1 MSRLIVT
8 NIETQNIKFD
18 SDTTAFTINS
28 GGTTNFSQ
36 NVSGSGFDLVSNVY
50 SDSTVTSVEITL
62 PTGYDSYYLQLTAL
76 GDHSSASSWNFQQ
89 KRDGE
94 SSFDTSD
101 YTTQSKLLD
110 QTNNQINT
118 NSGGGHMILMHN
130 SSLNKYFGHQI
141 YLNNYGRTD
150 VANVMNFQTTQSKSG
165 GSGSWVGG
173 GCHTVEANNLARA
186 SAVKY
191 FPGSGNITRIQ
202 YKLFGIK

>member
-1 MSRLIVT
+1 MVSTLKVNKIQIP
-8 NIETQNIKFD
+8 NSD
-18 SDTTAFTINS
+18 SDVISLDASTGNITFNKTI
-28 GGTTNFSQ
+28 
-36 NVSGSGFDLVSNVY
+36 SGSGFDLVSNVY
-50 SDSTVTSVEITL
+50 SDSTVTSVEIEL
-62 PTGYDSYYLQLTAL
+62 PTGYDSYYLQLTGL
-76 GDHSSASSWNFQQ
+76 GDHGSAASWCLQH
-89 KRDGE
+89 KREGQ

-110 QTNNQINT
+110 QTNNQVNT
-118 NSGGGHMILMHN
+118 NSGGGHMILMH
-130 SSLNKYFGHQI
+130 SSALTKYFGHQI

-150 VANVMNFQTTQSKSG
+150 VANVMNFQTTQSKTG

-191 FPGSGNITRIQ
+191 FPESGNILRIQ

>member
-1 MSRLIVT
+1 MALTKVQAGGL
-8 NIETQNIKFD
+8 NLA
-18 SDTTAFTINS
+18 DTFAFTGTLS
-28 GGTTNFSQ
+28 GTGY
-36 NVSGSGFDLVSNVY
+36 DLLANVY

-62 PTGYDSYYLQLTAL
+62 PTGYDSYYLLLTAL
-76 GDHSSASSWNFQQ
+76 GDHSSASSWHLQQ

-118 NSGGGHMILMHN
+118 NSAGGHMILMHN
-130 SSLNKYFGHQI
+130 ASLNKYFGHQI

-150 VANVMNFQTTQSKSG
+150 VANVMNFHTTQSRTG

-191 FPGSGNITRIQ
+191 FPGSGNITRIS

>member
-1 MSRLIVT
+1 MSRLVVT

-36 NVSGSGFDLVSNVY
+36 NVSGSGYDLVSNVY
-50 SDSTVTSVEITL
+50 SDSTVTSVEIAL

-76 GDHSSASSWNFQQ
+76 GDHSSASNWCLQH
-89 KRDGE
+89 KREGQ

-101 YTTQSKLLD
+101 YTTQSKLFD
-110 QTNNQINT
+110 QTNNQVNA
-118 NSGGGHMILMHN
+118 NSAYAFMILMHN

-165 GSGSWVGG
+165 GSGTWAGG

-191 FPGSGNITRIQ
+191 FPASGNITRIQ